1 MDIEVK
7 SLIHEI
13 FIAPVHGK
21 NLMLYTTWG
30 IKISDTV
37 KSEVYTYRDK
47 TSI

>member
-1 MDIEVK
+1 MVIEVK

-13 FIAPVHGK
+13 FVAPVHGK
-21 NLMLYTTWG
+21 ILVLYTLWG
-30 IKISDTV
+30 IKINDTV